1 MCPIMLASLSALLP
15 WCFGCSDRIG
25 LWCMVITNCYNKF
38 WVEVIV
44 DYIDRVEIIKWCYKV
59 VEESVIKIQ

>member
-1 MCPIMLASLSALLP
+1 
-15 WCFGCSDRIG
+15 
-25 LWCMVITNCYNKF
+25 MVITNCYNKF